1 MGDRLV
7 NLIVDVNGN
16 RIAASYQ
23 HWSASDWEQVFN
35 LLIKN
40 KEMRNPTKEYAY
52 DLLKKSID
60 EYNNNPEMIVG
71 LAVDWA
77 GEGDRYFKN
86 QKTRE
91 FRNKHPETHDA
102 VDRND
107 GLITFDEDVIDDWLG
122 WAEAVNEIQI

>member
-1 MGDRLV
+1 MGNRLV
-7 NLIVDVNGN
+7 NVIVNEKGN

-35 LLIKN
+35 LLMKN
-40 KEMRNPTKEYAY
+40 KEMRNPSKEYAY

-71 LAVDWA
+71 LSVAWK
-77 GEGDRYFKN
+77 GDDSHEFKN
-86 QKTRE
+86 QKTKE
-91 FRNKHPETHDA
+91 FKKKHPETHDA
-102 VDRND
+102 VDRSY